1 MKKLVLALAL
11 LPATALG
18 ADHTIVAS
26 EYTEVWRRANQV
38 LIGQGLKITRSD
50 REAGVLEGTRDEGA
64 KDGWFTCPRADG
76 AVRSLG
82 YTVVVL
88 LSTLEG
94 KTSVRVTSFGT
105 NHTYRN
111 RYFLVFRKSPVN
123 SQVRCESTGQ
133 LDSSI
138 LAEITSL

>member
-1 MKKLVLALAL
+1 MKKLVLAIAF
-11 LPATALG
+11 LPAMVLG
-18 ADHTIVAS
+18 ADHAIVAN
-26 EYTEVWRRANQV
+26 EYAEVWRRANQV
-38 LIGQGLKITRSD
+38 LISQGLKVTRSD

-64 KDGWFTCPRADG
+64 QNGWFNCPPANG
-76 AVRSLG
+76 GVRNTG

-88 LSTLEG
+88 LNTLEG

-111 RYFLVFRKSPVN
+111 RYFLIFKKAPIN